1 MSDQKSLQFVVL
13 LGSLRKASY
22 NAALARALP
31 GLAPGGVTIQ
41 PLGSVGMLPI
51 YNADIKAEG
60 FPQPVLAMGD
70 AIAKAD
76 GVIIFSKE
84 AQLFSPRRPEKC
96 PGLAVPPSRPT
107 IRRQTG
113 RTPIRVARGLGRRSG
128 AVSPAPITGVP
139 RRRRLE
145 QARGDGRPDSDQG
158 GRRNR

>member
-76 GVIIFSKE
+76 GVIIVTPEYNYSIPGGLKNAIDWLSRLP
-84 AQLFSPRRPEKC
+84 AQPFAGKPARD
-96 PGLAVPPSRPT
+96 
-107 IRRQTG
+107 
-113 RTPIRVARGLGRRSG
+113 PIRLARTDWRRAG
-128 AVSPAPITGVP
+128 AVSPAPIAGVP
-139 RRRRLE
+139 RRRRHE
-145 QARGDGRPDSDQG
+145 QARGNGRPDHGQG